1 MKSAMGQGFMKLG
14 SRYGEVGYFVVKF
27 DCEGCEYSLLT
38 LPRDIISYGDE
49 HVMEVHGT
57 PSPIIDKL
65 SECGFKVNVV
75 FPGTYSIIHF
85 HKKL

>member
-1 MKSAMGQGFMKLG
+1 
-14 SRYGEVGYFVVKF
+14 
-27 DCEGCEYSLLT
+27 
-38 LPRDIISYGDE
+38 
-49 HVMEVHGT
+49 MEVHGT